1 MSSPYQ
7 FTPRVPVAPHPTPL
21 SVSAYPSQ
29 FQNSTRP
36 PIHNPYDKFTQPE
49 FDAWIGGITGALRK
63 ALGQVDEEP
72 LKDTAPQEDDSLS
85 YPDITVDL
93 SLDDYPAED
102 SFAEIKAR
110 RVVRKGKA
118 RDPREGPGLG
128 VGNRDQ
134 PIELGSSS
142 EEEEEE
148 QEEQEG
154 FDDDEDSDDENELSH
169 IFDEA
174 ASSDSEDYWKQGQAS
189 THQLLV
195 NPRVKSERYVVDEE
209 EDDDVGDDEEEEE
222 GGDELLSSVNESD
235 DEAEK
240 RREAQLGAEEVIE
253 LIPDDELAD
262 YEDAGTIKYFEE
274 DEEGGREQGEA
285 EFDDSEREYS
295 DNEEH
300 DTSTPQPLVPPS
312 HLRQPVQADAEDGVE
327 QIEVE
332 PGTDQPLEDNMQP
345 LESDTCGSLV
355 SFTRAQ

>member
-21 SVSAYPSQ
+21 PVSAQ
-29 FQNSTRP
+29 FQNLTRA

-49 FDAWIGGITGALRK
+49 FDAWIGGITSALRK

-72 LKDTAPQEDDSLS
+72 PKNTAPQEDGSLS
-85 YPDITVDL
+85 YPDVTADL
-93 SLDDYPAED
+93 SLDDYPADD

-148 QEEQEG
+148 EG
-154 FDDDEDSDDENELSH
+154 VDDDEDGDDEDELSH

-174 ASSDSEDYWKQGQAS
+174 ASSDTEDYWKQGQTS
-189 THQLLV
+189 THHLLV
-195 NPRVKSERYVVDEE
+195 NPRVKPERYVVDKE
-209 EDDDVGDDEEEEE
+209 EDDDGGDDEEEEE
-222 GGDELLSSVNESD
+222 GGDELLSSCNESD

-240 RREAQLGAEEVIE
+240 RREARLGVEEVIE
-253 LIPDDELAD
+253 LIPDDEMAD
-262 YEDAGTIKYFEE
+262 YKHAGTIKCFEE
-274 DEEGGREQGEA
+274 DEEGREQGEA

-300 DTSTPQPLVPPS
+300 DTGTPQPLVRPS
-312 HLRQPVQADAEDGVE
+312 HVRRPVQADAEAGVE
-327 QIEVE
+327 QIEAE
-332 PGTDQPLEDNMQP
+332 PGTDQPVEDNMQP
-345 LESDTCGSLV
+345 LKSDTCRSLV
-355 SFTRAQ
+355 SFTRVQ

>member
-21 SVSAYPSQ
+21 PVSAYTSQ
-29 FQNSTRP
+29 FQNLARA

-49 FDAWIGGITGALRK
+49 FDAWIGGITSALRK

-72 LKDTAPQEDDSLS
+72 PKVTAPQEDGSLS

-93 SLDDYPAED
+93 SLDDYPADD

-128 VGNRDQ
+128 IGNRDQ

-148 QEEQEG
+148 EEEG
-154 FDDDEDSDDENELSH
+154 VDDDDDGDDENELSH
-169 IFDEA
+169 IYDEA
-174 ASSDSEDYWKQGQAS
+174 ASLDTEDYWKQGQTS
-189 THQLLV
+189 THHLLV

-209 EDDDVGDDEEEEE
+209 DDDDGGDDEGEEE
-222 GGDELLSSVNESD
+222 GGDELLSSCNESD

-240 RREAQLGAEEVIE
+240 RREAQLEAEEVIE
-253 LIPDDELAD
+253 LILDDELAD
-262 YEDAGTIKYFEE
+262 YKHAGTIEFFEE
-274 DEEGGREQGEA
+274 DEQGGREQGEA
-285 EFDDSEREYS
+285 EFDDSEREHS

-300 DTSTPQPLVPPS
+300 DMGTPQPLVSPS
-312 HLRQPVQADAEDGVE
+312 DVRRPVQADAEAGIE

-332 PGTDQPLEDNMQP
+332 PGTDQPVGDNMQP
-345 LESDTCGSLV
+345 LKSDTCRSLV
-355 SFTRAQ
+355 SFTRIQ